1 MRKLKTGRLVM
12 TKPRNWPTP
21 RTQDGYERRNR
32 KTMERIAKHGG
43 DMTLKTYVLTL
54 WQQIRDEVSGD

>member
-1 MRKLKTGRLVM
+1 M